1 MFRAWYFFALCVVTF
16 ALSACTSMGFHNVD
30 VRRRINFGPPDALS
44 LCLLVDEG
52 MTDSMARAIIDDAW
66 REEGAIYGLRINVVS
81 VRPWRRPAFTSDGI
95 MDALLRQPL
104 PAGCDRL
111 FALVGRHAG
120 DVLWGFFGLPEVLGA
135 VDDDTSTHGYAV
147 VGRVSLNQ
155 MFMSPTSVVR
165 HEIYHLLGC
174 DEHFNMSGCYD
185 RIAILKRG
193 HRLVGAEFF
202 PARDA
207 VNNLPLVSRDA
218 VNTRLQEI
226 NGIGEASQPHN

>member
-1 MFRAWYFFALCVVTF
+1 MK
-16 ALSACTSMGFHNVD
+16 
-30 VRRRINFGPPDALS
+30 
-44 LCLLVDEG
+44 
-52 MTDSMARAIIDDAW
+52 
-66 REEGAIYGLRINVVS
+66 
-81 VRPWRRPAFTSDGI
+81 
-95 MDALLRQPL
+95 ALLRQPL

-174 DEHFNMSGCYD
+174 DEHFNMKRCYAQ
-185 RIAILKRG
+185 IASLKRWKQTQ
-193 HRLVGAEFF
+193 RSDFF
-202 PARDA
+202 PAWDL
-207 VNNLPLVSRDA
+207 VNKRMLVSREA
-218 VNTRLQEI
+218 VNARLR
-226 NGIGEASQPHN
+226 GLADASASSLSAQ